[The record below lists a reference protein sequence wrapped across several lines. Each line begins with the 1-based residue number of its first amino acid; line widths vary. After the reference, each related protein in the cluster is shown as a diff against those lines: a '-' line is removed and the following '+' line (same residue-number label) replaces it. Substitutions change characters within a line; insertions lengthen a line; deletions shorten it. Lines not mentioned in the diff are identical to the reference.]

1 MNHYKL
7 LSKNKYMIQTPL
19 NTGTGNNKGF
29 DDNEQELNPFG
40 VALLEFEKSNSSS
53 NVQIGKKISGVLTAL
68 NVKYALVN
76 FKGKNEIVVPMS
88 PNEKSIAENLTVG
101 EAVSVIVTSIV
112 DGENYDVYGSFHQLK
127 MTELSEFLEKAV
139 KNKTILS
146 GIVKDM
152 SFAGYTVSAYID
164 SQEISLFMPHL
175 LTDVNKLPDANS
187 IMYKEIDF
195 ILQEV
200 YKDGQRS
207 YLASRKHHLLNKVHG
222 ELHKLVIGGVYTG
235 FITGSTDFAVFVQF
249 NECLTGM
256 IHKTNLSPEA
266 AALLEKQ
273 EITPGMG
280 IEFYVKDITKGKLF
294 LTQIMRESL
303 WDNIKVNNIL
313 VGKISAL
320 KDFGLMVDLDYETK
334 GLLHKTVLPKP
345 VESYKKGEQVTVV
358 VTNVDKN
365 KRQITLALK

>member
-7 LSKNKYMIQTPL
+7 LSKNKYMIQTNS

-29 DDNEQELNPFG
+29 EEIETLNPFG
-40 VALLEFEKSNSSS
+40 VAFAEFEKSHSSS
-53 NVQIGKKISGVLTAL
+53 TAQIGKKISGVLTTL
-68 NVKYALVN
+68 NAKYALVN
-76 FKGKNEIVVPMS
+76 FKGKNEIIVPMS
-88 PNEKSIAENLTVG
+88 PNEKTIAENLTIG
-101 EAVSVIVTSIV
+101 QEVSVIVTSIV
-112 DGENYDVYGSFHQLK
+112 DTENYDVYGSFHQLK
-127 MTELSEFLEKAV
+127 MTELSEFLDSAV
-139 KNKTILS
+139 KNKTIIS
-146 GIVKDM
+146 GVVKDM
-152 SFAGYTVSAYID
+152 SFAGYTVTAYID
-164 SQEISLFMPHL
+164 DQEVSLFMPHL
-175 LTDVNKLPDANS
+175 LTDVNKLPDASS
-187 IMYKEIDF
+187 IMYKEIEF

-207 YLASRKHHLLNKVHG
+207 YLASRKHHLLNKVQG
-222 ELHKLVIGGVYTG
+222 ELRKLTVGADYVG

-266 AALLEKQ
+266 AALLDKQ
-273 EITPGMG
+273 EITPGMLIG
-280 IEFYVKDITKGKLF
+280 FYVKDITKGKLF
-294 LTQIMRESL
+294 LTQVMRESL
-303 WDNIKVNNIL
+303 WDNIKVNDIL

-334 GLLHKTVLPKP
+334 GLLHKTVLHKS

>member
-7 LSKNKYMIQTPL
+7 LSKNNYMIQTPF

-29 DDNEQELNPFG
+29 ETEQEIINPFG
-40 VALLEFEKSNSSS
+40 IALAEFEKTNSASNA
-53 NVQIGKKISGVLTAL
+53 QIGKKISGILTAL
-68 NVKYALVN
+68 NTKYALVN
-76 FKGKNEIVVPMS
+76 VKGKNEIIVPMTH
-88 PNEKSIAENLTVG
+88 NEKTIAENLAIG
-101 EAVSVIVTSIV
+101 EDISLIVTSIV
-112 DGENYDVYGSFHQLK
+112 DAENYDVYGSFYQLK
-127 MTELSEFLEKAV
+127 MIELSEFLDTAV
-139 KNKTILS
+139 KNKTVLT
-146 GIVKDM
+146 GVVKEM
-152 SFAGYTVSAYID
+152 SYAGYTVTAYIEN
-164 SQEISLFMPHL
+164 QEISLFMPHL

-187 IMYKEIDF
+187 IMYTEIEF
-195 ILQEV
+195 LLQEV
-200 YKDGQRS
+200 FKDGQRS
-207 YLASRKHHLLNKVHG
+207 YLASRKHHLLNKVYG
-222 ELHKLVIGGVYTG
+222 ELRNLKVGGVYQG

-273 EITPGMG
+273 EITPGML

-303 WDNIKVNNIL
+303 WDNIKVNDIL
-313 VGKISAL
+313 VGKVSTL

-334 GLLHKTVLPKP
+334 GLLHKTVLPKS
-345 VESYKKGEQVTVV
+345 VETYKKGDQVTVV